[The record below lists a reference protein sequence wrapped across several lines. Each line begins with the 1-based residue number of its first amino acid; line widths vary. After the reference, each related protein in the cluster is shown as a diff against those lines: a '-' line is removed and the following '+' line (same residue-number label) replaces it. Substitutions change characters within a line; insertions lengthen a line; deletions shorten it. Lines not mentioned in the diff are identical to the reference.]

1 MAVGLQRRLE
11 LTPEETV
18 RLILADTE
26 ALLDNPHELEPA
38 LDELQALV
46 GLSNE
51 ELEKV
56 VQRCPKVLGLVSVP
70 EKQSLL
76 SSRLD
81 ALRSVIGLEDA
92 EIRTIVKRFPKLLL
106 YDLTES
112 GRGTESPMAKAKE
125 LRALLAL
132 DKQELRKLVTKHPQV
147 ITLEM
152 EANVKPTIEL
162 LQQMLQADRDDSR
175 RLVMRYPQVLGLSVE
190 ANLRPKLS
198 FLLEEEGLG
207 LTPADAL
214 HAVLKTPLAL
224 GASLSKSL
232 RPNLDAY
239 REVLPHGTD
248 VCSIVRERGL
258 RWLTCNAESRTI
270 PRLREAALANISP
283 HDVIRQVRMTDAQW
297 NQWLTA
303 EEGFNQGD
311 RQSRSEAQ

>member
-1 MAVGLQRRLE
+1 
-11 LTPEETV
+11 
-18 RLILADTE
+18 
-26 ALLDNPHELEPA
+26 
-38 LDELQALV
+38 
-46 GLSNE
+46 
-51 ELEKV
+51 
-56 VQRCPKVLGLVSVP
+56 
-70 EKQSLL
+70 
-76 SSRLD
+76 
-81 ALRSVIGLEDA
+81 
-92 EIRTIVKRFPKLLL
+92 
-106 YDLTES
+106 
-112 GRGTESPMAKAKE
+112 MAKAKE

-214 HAVLKTPLAL
+214 HAVLKTPRAL

-248 VCSIVRERGL
+248 VCSIVRERG
-258 RWLTCNAESRTI
+258 RCSPAT
-270 PRLREAALANISP
+270 PRAGPYR
-283 HDVIRQVRMTDAQW
+283 D
-297 NQWLTA
+297 
-303 EEGFNQGD
+303 
-311 RQSRSEAQ
+311 